1 MDGGLRL
8 SKKPSTG
15 IGRAKPAI
23 ALRPPSAAYTPKK
36 YYPYSAPP
44 AGAEARA
51 SKYRC
56 SARPQS
62 IRENQA
68 ST

>member
-8 SKKPSTG
+8 SKKPSTC

-23 ALRPPSAAYTPKK
+23 ALTAAYTPKK